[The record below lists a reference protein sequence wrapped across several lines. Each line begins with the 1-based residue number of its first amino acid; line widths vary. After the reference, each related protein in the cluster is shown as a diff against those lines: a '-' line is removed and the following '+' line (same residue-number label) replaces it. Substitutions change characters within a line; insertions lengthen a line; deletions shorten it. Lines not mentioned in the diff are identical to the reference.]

1 VVFIDDLDRCEPG
14 KTAEMLEAVNYLVDS
29 GPCFVVLGME
39 RDVVE
44 AQLAYHYKDLADAR
58 RALRRVDSDEES
70 TPASADG
77 DVDHDRVEYARDY
90 LRKLINLEVC
100 RPSLDVNKVE
110 RLLGIERSKP
120 ENPLG
125 WRQCTPFRV
134 P

>member
-1 VVFIDDLDRCEPG
+1 
-14 KTAEMLEAVNYLVDS
+14 
-29 GPCFVVLGME
+29 ME